1 MTQQQGIVKGDAQQ
15 KLGSAGFIIGASL
28 MIIGGLL
35 LPPSLGLV
43 GVERLKE
50 AGEHAV
56 LLQASAL
63 LATIGYWAILI
74 GTMGVYRSITASGAA
89 TSGAAWARLGFYFH
103 VMGVT
108 LWTVGMSLDVSLAA
122 VGLDWI
128 AAPAA
133 GKEAVYSVYAML
145 PGFGRG
151 IFPMNV
157 LLNWLAFAFIGIG
170 MVRSAV
176 YPRWLGWVELILGI
190 AMLPIGVIMTFT
202 GREALLNLFI
212 PLSMLTILWFLVIG
226 IWVAR
231 KAW

>member
-15 KLGSAGFIIGASL
+15 KLGSAGFIIGAIL

-89 TSGAAWARLGFYFH
+89 TRGAAWARLGFYFH
-103 VMGVT
+103 VMGVA

-122 VGLDWI
+122 LGLDWI

-157 LLNWLAFAFIGIG
+157 LVNWLAFAFIGIG

-190 AMLPIGVIMTFT
+190 AMLPLGVIMTFT